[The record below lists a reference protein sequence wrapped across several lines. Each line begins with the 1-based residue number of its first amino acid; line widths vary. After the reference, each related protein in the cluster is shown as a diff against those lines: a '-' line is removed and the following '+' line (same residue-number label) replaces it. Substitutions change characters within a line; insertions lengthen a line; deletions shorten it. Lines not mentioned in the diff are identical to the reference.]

1 LIDRVRERRG
11 ALPQNRCALRAT
23 MNLTESSVK
32 ISEAFE
38 FETETAAGWRSDLPE
53 NVIWQVDSL
62 QI

>member
-1 LIDRVRERRG
+1 MSND
-11 ALPQNRCALRAT
+11 
-23 MNLTESSVK
+23 LTSEHASRFFSFVPSTKWSSVK

-38 FETETAAGWRSDLPE
+38 FETETAVGWRSDLPE

>member
-1 LIDRVRERRG
+1 MKWDYPFSDKIHLFNIEKLDS
-11 ALPQNRCALRAT
+11 
-23 MNLTESSVK
+23 SSVK

-38 FETETAAGWRSDLPE
+38 FETETAVGWRSDLPE